1 MEKVA
6 VLMSTYNGE
15 QFLREQLDS
24 ILDQENVDLNLYV
37 RDDGSNDHTID
48 ILSEYAD
55 KHSNVH
61 FYRGDKNLGACG
73 SFLEL
78 LSKEYDA
85 DYFALA
91 DQDDIWD
98 KDKISVAIEK
108 LKTLPADKPALY
120 HSNLRIVDQDGR
132 YVRESHSKPLV
143 AGAKYS
149 FLADVFVTGCTAVFN
164 KKLQE
169 IAVRVKPEHFSMHDT
184 WLYTVVSM
192 FGNCIYDF
200 DSHISYRQHSANV
213 IGTSKKKISA
223 ARIKR
228 EISRYFN
235 RDLQPRLLNA
245 KELLVQFD
253 GDMDAETRKKVE
265 KVANYKKSIPST
277 ISLAL
282 DKDLRSENAY
292 RALRFSIKALLRN
305 I

>member
-120 HSNLRIVDQDGR
+120 HSNLRIVDQDGTQ
-132 YVRESHSKPLV
+132 SH
-143 AGAKYS
+143 
-149 FLADVFVTGCTAVFN
+149 
-164 KKLQE
+164 
-169 IAVRVKPEHFSMHDT
+169 
-184 WLYTVVSM
+184 W
-192 FGNCIYDF
+192 
-200 DSHISYRQHSANV
+200 
-213 IGTSKKKISA
+213 
-223 ARIKR
+223 
-228 EISRYFN
+228 
-235 RDLQPRLLNA
+235 
-245 KELLVQFD
+245 
-253 GDMDAETRKKVE
+253 
-265 KVANYKKSIPST
+265 
-277 ISLAL
+277 
-282 DKDLRSENAY
+282 
-292 RALRFSIKALLRN
+292 
-305 I
+305 